1 MTESSGNS
9 MKAFYQNPLERRRWG
24 KTLADAGL
32 YPTEKELIRRFF
44 PSVGAVLNVGCGGGR
59 ECLSLAKMGYRV
71 TAVDI
76 DEEFVHWTKEA
87 SSKGGLPVDCRV
99 MDAGKLDFD
108 DGAFDAVMMVG
119 QLIGHIRG
127 RENRVEALAE
137 AARVVKPGGVGLF
150 STNAIEAHWK
160 YGLYFALANA
170 VRKVYNPNGFERN
183 DAFVFRSGARRR
195 FFGRQSGDPVFHWY
209 RVGEFQRD
217 LLDAGWKPLEYLQ
230 RKEFEK
236 TRCDIAL
243 TEIGETFHTAGK
255 LP

>member
-9 MKAFYQNPLERRRWG
+9 MQTFYQNPLERRRWG

-32 YPTEKELIRRFF
+32 YPTEEELIRRSF
-44 PSVGAVLNVGCGGGR
+44 PSVGTVLNVGCGGGR

-71 TAVDI
+71 SAVDI

-87 SSKGGLPVDCRV
+87 ASKGGLPVDCHV
-99 MDAGKLDFD
+99 MDARKLDFD

-127 RENRVEALAE
+127 RANRLEALAE
-137 AARVVKPGGVGLF
+137 AARVVKAGGVGLF

-183 DAFVFRSGARRR
+183 DAFVFHSGGRRR
-195 FFGRQSGDPVFHWY
+195 YFGHRPGDPVFHWY
-209 RVGEFQRD
+209 RVEEFQRD
-217 LLDAGWKPLEYLQ
+217 LSDAGWKPLEYLP
-230 RKEFEK
+230 RKDFEK
-236 TRCDIAL
+236 VGGDITL
-243 TEIGETFHTAGK
+243 TEIGETFYMAGK
-255 LP
+255 IS